1 MLARRVCRR
10 DPLPRRPRKFS
21 GRGPKLALAGGVRN
35 LKGAKRTSEG
45 ERASAGRG
53 CSERGTLNASTVET
67 LIWSYRLSALL
78 GLRGGDK
85 AAQKIS
91 TKKIEPKA
99 TLVRHIRQMV
109 NECKDGVQ
117 FEWLALRRQTGDSEA
132 FADLIA
138 VMERPLLY
146 YATGLTGNQDAAL
159 DVLQD
164 VWLRV
169 FHGIRKLKEPSS
181 LKPWLYAITH
191 GVAVDRVRKQY
202 KRDKADQSQL
212 DDVLNDDEPAFDE
225 RDATAV
231 HDALSR
237 LGVKHREVLVLHF
250 LQDLSILEIA
260 NVVGC
265 SEGTVKSRIHYAKR
279 QMKQILEGVK
289 HGTANK

>member
-1 MLARRVCRR
+1 MA
-10 DPLPRRPRKFS
+10 
-21 GRGPKLALAGGVRN
+21 N
-35 LKGAKRTSEG
+35 ESED
-45 ERASAGRG
+45 
-53 CSERGTLNASTVET
+53 
-67 LIWSYRLSALL
+67 RL
-78 GLRGGDK
+78 
-85 AAQKIS
+85 
-91 TKKIEPKA
+91 
-99 TLVRHIRQMV
+99 
-109 NECKDGVQ
+109 Q
-117 FEWLALRRQTGDSEA
+117 FGWLALRCQTGDPKA

-146 YATGLTGNQDAAL
+146 YATSLTGNQDAAL

-169 FHGIRKLKEPSS
+169 LHGIRKLKDPGS

-191 GVAVDRVRKQY
+191 GVAIDRVRREY
-202 KRDKADQSQL
+202 RRNKAEQSQL
-212 DDVLNDDEPAFDE
+212 DDVLNVEEPTFDE
-225 RDATAV
+225 QDATAV

-289 HGTANK
+289 HGTAIE